1 MAPPTPTP
9 KPPAPTARSNREV
22 ATELFTRFSAS
33 DIAGAVALMT
43 EDVTW
48 RVPGSPELST
58 VAGIYDKARLKR
70 LWRRMLSQLDERGM
84 KMTVTGML
92 AEGDRLA
99 MEVRSSG
106 DLRNGRKYRQR
117 YHFLMVF
124 RDGKIE
130 AVREYHDTHH
140 AYEVWLKP

>member
-1 MAPPTPTP
+1 MTPAAPVP
-9 KPPAPTARSNREV
+9 KPAPAKSNKDT
-22 ATELFTRFSAS
+22 ATELFTRFSAN

-48 RVPGSPELST
+48 RVPGSPELSA
-58 VAGIYDKARLKR
+58 VAGIYDKGRLKR
-70 LWRRMLSQLDERGM
+70 LWRRMLSQLDEQGM
-84 KMTVTGML
+84 KMTVTGMM
-92 AEGDRLA
+92 AEGERVA
-99 MEVRSSG
+99 VEVRSSG

-117 YHFLMVF
+117 YHFLMAF